1 MGLTCGDVPYC
12 PQEAVGL
19 LEVLAKLLG
28 VEAFHLLLGRLQPVE
43 DVLRDVLDEEPTS
56 RKPQSP
62 TSC

>member
-1 MGLTCGDVPYC
+1 MGLLRSDVPYC

-43 DVLRDVLDEEPTS
+43 DVLRDVLDEEPT
-56 RKPQSP
+56 
-62 TSC
+62 